1 MKNNNVKTSD
11 MFKDRIE
18 AGLLLAAKLQKYKEE
33 DGIVF
38 AVPRGGVPVAY
49 TIAQKLDF
57 PIEIIVTKKIGHPVN
72 KEYAI
77 GAASLT
83 EHFVVPHKEVTQEYI
98 DGELKTIRVRLKEMQ
113 KKFLGDKEPENL
125 TGKTIIIVDDG
136 MATGSTILCTVN
148 VLKKSNPGKIIV
160 AVPVSSQDAVEKLSS
175 EVDEVISVLAPSVFY
190 GVGSFYEN
198 FREVD
203 DNEVAY
209 YLKKINKLV
218 KDQAM

>member
-1 MKNNNVKTSD
+1 MKMKD
-11 MFKDRIE
+11 MFRDRID
-18 AGLLLAAKLQKYKEE
+18 AGLQLAAKLQKFSAE
-33 DGIVF
+33 DGLVLV
-38 AVPRGGVPVAY
+38 VPRGGVPVAY
-49 TIAQKLDF
+49 TVAQKLNF

-83 EHFVVPHKEVTQEYI
+83 EYFVVPHKEVTQEYI
-98 DGELKTIRVRLKEMQ
+98 DEELKAIRVRLKEMQ
-113 KKFLGDKEPENL
+113 KRYLGDRSPETL

-148 VLKKSNPGKIIV
+148 VLKKSKPAKIIV
-160 AVPVSSQDAVEKLSS
+160 AVPVSSLDAVERLLS
-175 EVDEVISVLAPSVFY
+175 EVDEVITVLTPSIFY

-203 DNEVAY
+203 DHEVDY
-209 YLKKINKLV
+209 YLKKINKLM
-218 KDQAM
+218 KDQTI